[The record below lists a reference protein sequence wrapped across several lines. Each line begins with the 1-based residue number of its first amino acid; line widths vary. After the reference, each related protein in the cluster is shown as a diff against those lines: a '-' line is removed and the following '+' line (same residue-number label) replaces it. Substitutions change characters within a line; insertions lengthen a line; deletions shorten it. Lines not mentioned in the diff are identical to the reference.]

1 MLTDEILRRMIE
13 AYQVIEITTDSP
25 KPKAFGSN
33 MPDLIRFANDSDVWR
48 AHMESLQDDYG
59 RSFRQMQADR
69 VRELER
75 TARSQFT
82 PKQITDAE
90 EAMRWPALVENVTKR
105 EILMLY
111 VACNAKNGTWNR
123 WLTRRNRRYPHK
135 YGVIRQTSWRWINQ
149 SLRDIETKLRNDEI
163 LLRESATLQM
173 LPITR

>member
-13 AYQVIEITTDSP
+13 AYQVIEIITDSP
-25 KPKAFGSN
+25 RPKAFGSN

-48 AHMESLQDDYG
+48 AEMESIKDDWG

-82 PKQITDAE
+82 PRQITDAE
-90 EAMRWPALVENVTKR
+90 EAMSWPALIDNVTKR

-111 VACNAKNGTWNR
+111 VACKAKNGDWGK
-123 WLTRRNRRYPHK
+123 WLTRRNRRNPHK
-135 YGVIRQTSWRWINQ
+135 YGVIRRKSNRWVNQ
-149 SLRDIETKLRNDEI
+149 CLQEIDIKFRKDET
-163 LLRESATLQM
+163 LLR
-173 LPITR
+173 

>member
-13 AYQVIEITTDSP
+13 AYQVIETITDNP
-25 KPKAFGSN
+25 RPKAFGSN

-82 PKQITDAE
+82 PRQITDAE
-90 EAMRWPALVENVTKR
+90 EAMSWPALIENVTKR

-111 VACNAKNGTWNR
+111 VACKAKKGDWGK
-123 WLTRRNRRYPHK
+123 WLTLRNRRHPNK
-135 YGVIRQTSWRWINQ
+135 YGVIRRKSNRWVNQ
-149 SLRDIETKLRNDEI
+149 CLQEIEIKLRNDEI
-163 LLRESATLQM
+163 LLRDDAALRMSQ
-173 LPITR
+173 IGR